1 VTDLPDESFE
11 EAIPIH
17 LPSLPALTTLAIDLC
32 GGDPS
37 PYLIHILC
45 SIGSAPALESIAIE
59 HVDWDFIERLPSKD
73 PWVDVDR
80 WLSRIAKHAKVKGGL
95 ALTLARWPKHKSVW
109 EGFLPEFRE
118 SGGEIK
124 VDHNSWW

>member
-1 VTDLPDESFE
+1 VTDLPDESFGD
-11 EAIPIH
+11 AIPIH

-37 PYLIHILC
+37 PHLISILC

-59 HVDWDFIERLPSKD
+59 NVDWDFIEPLPLKD

-80 WLSRIAKHAKVKGGL
+80 WLSRIAKHARAKGGL
-95 ALTLARWPKHKSVW
+95 ALTLTQWPKDKSVW
-109 EGFLPEFRE
+109 EGFLPKFRE